1 MNESSHPRG
10 WSEDV
15 PGAAGEHVLDGHRT
29 RDVTESSQP
38 RGWSEDVPEAAGERV
53 LDEHRMREVN
63 ESSQPRGWSEDVP
76 EAAGEH
82 VLDEHRMR
90 EVNEFV
96 GTPWMVRR
104 TSRRRPVSASSM
116 DPGRARGTSSR
127 TRVTG
132 PRMSRKQPASTPR
145 WIPDARG

>member
-1 MNESSHPRG
+1 MSRGQPVSTSSMDTGRPRCA
-10 WSEDV
+10 SRCSRV
-15 PGAAGEHVLDGHRT
+15 DGPRISRRRPVDYILEAYRT
-29 RDVTESSQP
+29 REVTESSQP

-104 TSRRRPVSASSM
+104 TSR
-116 DPGRARGTSSR
+116 
-127 TRVTG
+127 
-132 PRMSRKQPASTPR
+132 KQPASTPR